1 MAGQILIP
9 FNSHLGI
16 KDIISVVEA
25 AKPGMKVVFLIRY
38 PVDRWAWFHDHWVTT
53 QSARDAMRAGRT
65 VMEKYSWEGQRGM
78 AEEMVAPWRNALEKM
93 GVSTAVEI
101 YTGSLSSL
109 VENYGGDE
117 ISFVMQAENKLPQW
131 VFSTKRLLSL
141 DYLVFVRCS
150 FSESNH
156 LLVKFRKSAQTAKD
170 FRSAS

>member
-1 MAGQILIP
+1 
-9 FNSHLGI
+9 
-16 KDIISVVEA
+16 
-25 AKPGMKVVFLIRY
+25 
-38 PVDRWAWFHDHWVTT
+38 
-53 QSARDAMRAGRT
+53 
-65 VMEKYSWEGQRGM
+65 MEKYSWEGQRAM

-141 DYLVFVRCS
+141 DYLVFVPCS